1 MFPQIWN
8 VLCKKKLGKTSIN
21 LYSSDFYEKN
31 GYTEIIYFLT
41 YEFYL
46 HDLMNLKIF
55 PWKIN
60 FSQSVFSPTPVFHM
74 EKCFFSPEVFFLTLF
89 QESLKSRQ
97 VSGHKHTREKMTS
110 SDSRRRNFFT
120 WPLGASTDTEHS
132 QTSFITY
139 FLYLHVFQTV
149 VEHFECWLLT
159 KRNMNIS

>member
-1 MFPQIWN
+1 MFFVKKIRKNFNQPVFFWFLWKKWLYWN
-8 VLCKKKLGKTSIN
+8 YLFFDLWILFTWFNEFENIN
-21 LYSSDFYEKN
+21 LKN
-31 GYTEIIYFLT
+31 KLLSIC
-41 YEFYL
+41 
-46 HDLMNLKIF
+46 IF
-55 PWKIN
+55 PH
-60 FSQSVFSPTPVFHM
+60 SVFHM